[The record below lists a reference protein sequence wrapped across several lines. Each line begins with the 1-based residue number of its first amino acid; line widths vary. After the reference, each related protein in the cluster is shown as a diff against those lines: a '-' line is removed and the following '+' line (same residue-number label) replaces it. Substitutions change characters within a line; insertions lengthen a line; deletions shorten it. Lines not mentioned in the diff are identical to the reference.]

1 MCPCEAVASVESQ
14 RIFVPPCGG
23 MEIVMKKI
31 VVLDAGTLGDDLS
44 LAPLEAEGEVTVY
57 RLSPPETIRER
68 IAGADAVILNKVK
81 IGEAQLPDEGAPGI
95 ICVAATGFDNIDL
108 DACRRHGVA
117 VANVR
122 GYSSESVMQ
131 VTVGLVLS
139 LLNRLPTY
147 CRATA
152 DGSYTHGGNAN
163 MLTPTYHEVAGL
175 TWGVVGAGKIG
186 TRVADVA
193 RALGCRILTNRLH
206 PDGVSVDLETLLRA
220 SDIVT
225 VHTPLTPETRGLIG
239 EPELSMMKDGAILV
253 NMARGAV
260 TDEAAVARAVIEGKL
275 GALGCV
281 VYSTEPFPEN
291 HPYYGIRERENV
303 LLTPHMS
310 WGAYE
315 ARARCLSEMILN
327 MRAFFKGEQRN
338 RVDL

>member
-1 MCPCEAVASVESQ
+1 
-14 RIFVPPCGG
+14 
-23 MEIVMKKI
+23 MKKI

-44 LAPLEAEGEVTVY
+44 LAPLEAVGEVTVY
-57 RLSPPETIRER
+57 RVSPPDTVRER
-68 IAGADAVILNKVK
+68 ITGADAVILNKVK
-81 IGEAQLPDEGAPGI
+81 IGEDQLPAEDAPCGSPGI

-108 DACRRHGVA
+108 EACRRHGVA

-122 GYSSESVMQ
+122 GYSSESVAQ

-139 LLNRLPTY
+139 LITHLPVY
-147 CRATA
+147 CKATA
-152 DGSYTHGGNAN
+152 DGSYTRGGNAN
-163 MLTPTYHEVAGL
+163 MLVPAYHEISGM

-186 TRVADVA
+186 SRVADVA
-193 RALGCRILTNRLH
+193 RALGCRVLTNRRT
-206 PDGVSVDLETLLRA
+206 PDGVSVDLSTLLRE

-225 VHTPLTPETRGLIG
+225 IHTPLTPETRGLIG
-239 EPELSMMKDGAILV
+239 EAELAMMKDGVILV

-260 TDEAAVARAVIEGKL
+260 TDEAAVAAAVEAGKI
-275 GALGCV
+275 GALGCD
-281 VYSTEPFPEN
+281 VYSTEPFPES
-291 HPYYGIRERENV
+291 HPYYAIRDRENV

-327 MRAFFKGEQRN
+327 MEAFFAGEERN

>member
-1 MCPCEAVASVESQ
+1 
-14 RIFVPPCGG
+14 
-23 MEIVMKKI
+23 MKKI

-44 LAPLEAEGEVTVY
+44 LIPLEAEGEVTVY
-57 RLSPPETIRER
+57 RVSPPETVRER
-68 IAGADAVILNKVK
+68 ITGADAVILNKVK
-81 IGEAQLPDEGAPGI
+81 IGEDQLPDEGAPGI

-108 DACRRHGVA
+108 EACRRHGVA

-139 LLNRLPTY
+139 LITHLPAY
-147 CRATA
+147 CAATA
-152 DGSYTHGGNAN
+152 DGSYTRGGNAN
-163 MLTPTYHEVAGL
+163 MLAPSYHEIAGL
-175 TWGVVGAGKIG
+175 TWGVVGAGRIG
-186 TRVADVA
+186 SRVADVA
-193 RALGCRILTNRLH
+193 RALGCRVLTNRRH
-206 PDGVSVDLETLLRA
+206 PDGVSVDLETLLRE

-239 EPELSMMKDGAILV
+239 EAEIALMKDGVIFV

-260 TDEAAVARAVIEGKL
+260 TDETAVAAAVEAGKI
-275 GALGCV
+275 GALGCD
-281 VYSTEPFPEN
+281 VYSAEPFPES
-291 HPYYGIRERENV
+291 HPYYAIRDRENV

-327 MRAFFKGEQRN
+327 MRAFFAGEERN
-338 RVDL
+338 RVDI

>member
-1 MCPCEAVASVESQ
+1 
-14 RIFVPPCGG
+14 
-23 MEIVMKKI
+23 MKKI

-44 LAPLEAEGEVTVY
+44 LAPLEAVGEVTVY
-57 RLSPPETIRER
+57 RVSPPDTVRER

-81 IGEAQLPDEGAPGI
+81 IGEDQLPAEDAPCGSPGI

-108 DACRRHGVA
+108 EACRRHGVA

-122 GYSSESVMQ
+122 GYSSESVAQ

-139 LLNRLPTY
+139 LITHLPVY
-147 CRATA
+147 CKATA
-152 DGSYTHGGNAN
+152 DGSYTRGGNAN
-163 MLTPTYHEVAGL
+163 MLVPAYHEISGM

-186 TRVADVA
+186 SRVADVA
-193 RALGCRILTNRLH
+193 RALGCRVLTNRRT
-206 PDGVSVDLETLLRA
+206 PDGVSVDLATLLRE

-225 VHTPLTPETRGLIG
+225 IHTPLTPETRGLIG
-239 EPELSMMKDGAILV
+239 EAELAMMKDGVILV

-260 TDEAAVARAVIEGKL
+260 TDEAAVAESVKSGKI
-275 GALGCV
+275 GALGCD
-281 VYSTEPFPEN
+281 VYSVEPFPES
-291 HPYYGIRERENV
+291 HPYYAIRDRENV

-327 MRAFFKGEQRN
+327 MEAFFAGEERN

>member
-1 MCPCEAVASVESQ
+1 M
-14 RIFVPPCGG
+14 R
-23 MEIVMKKI
+23 KI

-44 LAPLEAEGEVTVY
+44 LLPLEAEGEVTVY
-57 RLSPPETIRER
+57 RTSPPETVRER

-81 IGEAQLPDEGAPGI
+81 IGEAQLPDEGAPAGAPGI

-108 DACRRHGVA
+108 EACRRHGVA

-139 LLNRLPTY
+139 LITHLPTY
-147 CRATA
+147 CAATA
-152 DGSYTHGGNAN
+152 DGSYTRGGNAN
-163 MLTPTYHEVAGL
+163 MLSPSYHEIAGL
-175 TWGVVGAGKIG
+175 TWGIVGAGKIG
-186 TRVADVA
+186 SRVADVA
-193 RALGCRILTNRLH
+193 RALGCRVLTNRRH
-206 PDGVSVDLETLLRA
+206 PDGVSVDLETLLRE

-225 VHTPLTPETRGLIG
+225 IHTPLTAETRGLIG
-239 EPELSMMKDGAILV
+239 EREIAMMKDGVILV

-260 TDEAAVARAVIEGKL
+260 TDEAAVAEAVKSGKI
-275 GALGCV
+275 GALGCD
-281 VYSTEPFPEN
+281 VYSVEPFPES
-291 HPYYGIRERENV
+291 HPFYAIRDRENV

-327 MRAFFKGEQRN
+327 MRAFFAGEERN
-338 RVDL
+338 RVDI

>member
-1 MCPCEAVASVESQ
+1 
-14 RIFVPPCGG
+14 
-23 MEIVMKKI
+23 MKKI

-44 LAPLEAEGEVTVY
+44 LAPLEAVGEVTVY
-57 RLSPPETIRER
+57 RVSPPDTVRER

-81 IGEAQLPDEGAPGI
+81 IGEDQLPAEDAPCGSPGI

-108 DACRRHGVA
+108 EACRRHGVA

-122 GYSSESVMQ
+122 GYSSESVAQ

-139 LLNRLPTY
+139 LITHLPVY
-147 CRATA
+147 CKATA
-152 DGSYTHGGNAN
+152 DGSYTRGGNAN
-163 MLTPTYHEVAGL
+163 MLVPAYHEISGM

-186 TRVADVA
+186 SRVADVA
-193 RALGCRILTNRLH
+193 RALGCRVLTNRRT
-206 PDGVSVDLETLLRA
+206 PDGVSVDLSTLLRE

-225 VHTPLTPETRGLIG
+225 IHTPLTPETRGLIG
-239 EPELSMMKDGAILV
+239 EAELAMMKGGVILV

-260 TDEAAVARAVIEGKL
+260 TDEAAVAAAVEAGKI
-275 GALGCV
+275 GALGCD
-281 VYSTEPFPEN
+281 VYSTEPFPES
-291 HPYYGIRERENV
+291 HPYYAIRDRENV

-327 MRAFFKGEQRN
+327 MEAFFAGEERN

>member
-1 MCPCEAVASVESQ
+1 
-14 RIFVPPCGG
+14 
-23 MEIVMKKI
+23 MKKI

-44 LAPLEAEGEVTVY
+44 LLPLEAEGEVTVY
-57 RLSPPETIRER
+57 QTSPPETVRER
-68 IAGADAVILNKVK
+68 ITGADAVILNKVK
-81 IGEAQLPDEGAPGI
+81 IGEAQLPEEGAPAGSPGI

-139 LLNRLPTY
+139 LITHLPTY

-152 DGSYTHGGNAN
+152 DGSYTAGGNAN
-163 MLTPTYHEVAGL
+163 MLVPAYREISGL

-186 TRVADVA
+186 SRVADVA
-193 RALGCRILTNRLH
+193 RALGCRVLTNRRT
-206 PDGVSVDLETLLRA
+206 PDGVSVDLDTLLRE
-220 SDIVT
+220 SDIIT

-239 EPELSMMKDGAILV
+239 ERELSLMKDGVILV

-260 TDEAAVARAVIEGKL
+260 TDEAAVAAAVASGKL
-275 GALGCV
+275 GALGCD
-281 VYSTEPFPEN
+281 VYSVEPFPES
-291 HPYYGIRERENV
+291 HPYYSIRDLENV

-315 ARARCLSEMILN
+315 ARARCLDEMILN
-327 MRAFFKGEQRN
+327 MRAFFAGDKRN
-338 RVDL
+338 RVDC

>member
-1 MCPCEAVASVESQ
+1 
-14 RIFVPPCGG
+14 
-23 MEIVMKKI
+23 MKKI

-44 LAPLEAEGEVTVY
+44 LAPLEAVGEVTVY
-57 RLSPPETIRER
+57 RVSPPDTVRER
-68 IAGADAVILNKVK
+68 ITGADAVILNKVK
-81 IGEAQLPDEGAPGI
+81 IGEDQLPAEEAPGI

-108 DACRRHGVA
+108 EACRKRGVA

-122 GYSSESVMQ
+122 GYSSESVAQ

-139 LLNRLPTY
+139 LITHLPAY
-147 CRATA
+147 CKATA
-152 DGSYTHGGNAN
+152 DGSYTRGGNAN
-163 MLTPTYHEVAGL
+163 MLVPAYHEIAGM

-186 TRVADVA
+186 SRVADVA
-193 RALGCRILTNRLH
+193 RALGCRVLTNRRH
-206 PDGVSVDLETLLRA
+206 PDGVSVDLETLLRE

-239 EPELSMMKDGAILV
+239 EREIAVMKDGVILV

-260 TDEAAVARAVIEGKL
+260 TDEAAVAAAVEAGKI
-275 GALGCV
+275 GALGCD
-281 VYSTEPFPEN
+281 VYSTEPFPES
-291 HPYYGIRERENV
+291 HPYYAIRDRENV

-327 MRAFFKGEQRN
+327 MEAFFAGNERN
-338 RVDL
+338 RVDI

>member
-1 MCPCEAVASVESQ
+1 
-14 RIFVPPCGG
+14 
-23 MEIVMKKI
+23 MKKI

-44 LAPLEAEGEVTVY
+44 LLPLEAEGEVTVY
-57 RLSPPETIRER
+57 RVSPPETVRER
-68 IAGADAVILNKVK
+68 ITGADAVILNKVK
-81 IGEAQLPDEGAPGI
+81 IGEDQLPDEGAPGF

-108 DACRRHGVA
+108 EACRRHGVA

-139 LLNRLPTY
+139 LITHLPAYTK
-147 CRATA
+147 ATA
-152 DGSYTHGGNAN
+152 DGSYTRGGNAN
-163 MLTPTYHEVAGL
+163 MLSPSYHEIAGL

-186 TRVADVA
+186 SRVADVA
-193 RALGCRILTNRLH
+193 RALGCRVLTNRRH
-206 PDGVSVDLETLLRA
+206 PDGVSVELETLLRE

-239 EPELSMMKDGAILV
+239 EREIAMMKDGVILV

-260 TDEAAVARAVIEGKL
+260 TDEAAVAAAVESGKI
-275 GALGCV
+275 GALGCD
-281 VYSTEPFPEN
+281 VYSVEPFPES
-291 HPYYGIRERENV
+291 HPFYPIRDRENV

-315 ARARCLSEMILN
+315 ARARCLDEMILN
-327 MRAFFKGEQRN
+327 MRAFFAGEERN
-338 RVDL
+338 RVDI

>member
-1 MCPCEAVASVESQ
+1 
-14 RIFVPPCGG
+14 
-23 MEIVMKKI
+23 MKKI

-44 LAPLEAEGEVTVY
+44 LAPLDAEGVVTVY
-57 RLSPPETIRER
+57 RVSPPETVQER
-68 IAGADAVILNKVK
+68 ITGADAVILNKVK

-139 LLNRLPTY
+139 LITHLPAY
-147 CRATA
+147 CKATA
-152 DGSYTHGGNAN
+152 DGSYTKGGNAN
-163 MLTPTYHEVAGL
+163 MLSPAYHEIAGL

-186 TRVADVA
+186 SRVADVA
-193 RALGCRILTNRLH
+193 RALGCRVLTNRRH
-206 PDGVSVDLETLLRA
+206 PDGVSVDLETLLRE
-220 SDIVT
+220 SDIIT
-225 VHTPLTPETRGLIG
+225 VHTPLTSETRGLIG
-239 EPELSMMKDGAILV
+239 EREISMMKDGVILV

-260 TDEAAVARAVIEGKL
+260 TDEAAVAAAVASGRI
-275 GALGCV
+275 GALGCD
-281 VYSTEPFPEN
+281 VYSVEPFPES
-291 HPYYGIRERENV
+291 HPFFAIRDRDNV

-315 ARARCLSEMILN
+315 ARARCLHEMILN
-327 MRAFFKGEQRN
+327 MRAFFAGDERN
-338 RVDL
+338 RVDI

>member
-1 MCPCEAVASVESQ
+1 
-14 RIFVPPCGG
+14 
-23 MEIVMKKI
+23 MKKI

-44 LAPLEAEGEVTVY
+44 LLPLEAEGEVTVY
-57 RLSPPETIRER
+57 RTSPPETVRER
-68 IAGADAVILNKVK
+68 ITGADAVILNKVK
-81 IGEAQLPDEGAPGI
+81 IGEAQLPEMGAPCGSPAI

-108 DACRRHGVA
+108 EACRRHGVA

-122 GYSSESVMQ
+122 GYSSESVAQ

-139 LLNRLPTY
+139 LITHLPVY
-147 CRATA
+147 CKATA
-152 DGSYTHGGNAN
+152 DGSYTRGGNAN
-163 MLTPTYHEVAGL
+163 MLVPAYHEISGM

-186 TRVADVA
+186 SRVADVA
-193 RALGCRILTNRLH
+193 RALGCRVLTNRRT
-206 PDGVSVDLETLLRA
+206 PDGVSVDLATLLRE

-225 VHTPLTPETRGLIG
+225 IHTPLTPETRGLIG
-239 EPELSMMKDGAILV
+239 EAELAMMKDGVILV

-260 TDEAAVARAVIEGKL
+260 TDEAAVAEAVKSGKI
-275 GALGCV
+275 GALGCD
-281 VYSTEPFPEN
+281 VYSVEPFPES
-291 HPYYGIRERENV
+291 HPYYAIRDRENV

-327 MRAFFKGEQRN
+327 MEAFFAGEERN

>member
-1 MCPCEAVASVESQ
+1 
-14 RIFVPPCGG
+14 
-23 MEIVMKKI
+23 MKKI

-44 LAPLEAEGEVTVY
+44 LAPLEAVGEVTVY
-57 RLSPPETIRER
+57 RVSPPDTVRER

-81 IGEAQLPDEGAPGI
+81 IGEDQLPAEDAPCGSPGI

-108 DACRRHGVA
+108 EACRRHGVA

-122 GYSSESVMQ
+122 GYSSESVAQ

-139 LLNRLPTY
+139 LITHLPVY
-147 CRATA
+147 CKATA
-152 DGSYTHGGNAN
+152 DGSYTRGGNAN
-163 MLTPTYHEVAGL
+163 MLVPAYHEISGM

-186 TRVADVA
+186 SRVADVA
-193 RALGCRILTNRLH
+193 RALGCRVLTNRRH
-206 PDGVSVDLETLLRA
+206 PDGVSVDLSTLLRE

-225 VHTPLTPETRGLIG
+225 IHTPLTPETRGLIG
-239 EPELSMMKDGAILV
+239 EAELAMMKDGVILV

-260 TDEAAVARAVIEGKL
+260 TDEAAVAEAVKSGKI
-275 GALGCV
+275 GALGCD
-281 VYSTEPFPEN
+281 VYSVEPFPES
-291 HPYYGIRERENV
+291 HPYYAIRDRENV

-327 MRAFFKGEQRN
+327 MEAFFAGEERN

>member
-1 MCPCEAVASVESQ
+1 MD
-14 RIFVPPCGG
+14 
-23 MEIVMKKI
+23 MKKI
-31 VVLDAGTLGDDLS
+31 VVLDAATLGDDLS
-44 LAPLEAEGEVTVY
+44 LAPLDAVGEVTVY
-57 RLSPPETIRER
+57 RMSPPETVRER

-81 IGEAQLPDEGAPGI
+81 IGEAQLPDVGAPGI

-108 DACRRHGVA
+108 EACRRRGVA
-117 VANVR
+117 VANVK

-139 LLNRLPTY
+139 LVSHLPTY
-147 CRATA
+147 CAATA

-163 MLTPTYHEVAGL
+163 MLTPTYHEVAGM

-186 TRVADVA
+186 SRVADVA
-193 RALGCRILTNRLH
+193 RALGCRVLTNRRH
-206 PDGVSVDLETLLRA
+206 PDGVSVDLETLLRE

-239 EPELSMMKDGAILV
+239 EREIALMKDGVILV

-260 TDEAAVARAVIEGKL
+260 TDEAAVAQAIRSGKL
-275 GALGCV
+275 GALGCD
-281 VYSTEPFPEN
+281 VYSVEPFSES
-291 HPYYGIRERENV
+291 HPYYDIRDRENV

-315 ARARCLSEMILN
+315 ARDRCLREMIQN
-327 MRAFFKGEQRN
+327 MQAFFAGEQRN